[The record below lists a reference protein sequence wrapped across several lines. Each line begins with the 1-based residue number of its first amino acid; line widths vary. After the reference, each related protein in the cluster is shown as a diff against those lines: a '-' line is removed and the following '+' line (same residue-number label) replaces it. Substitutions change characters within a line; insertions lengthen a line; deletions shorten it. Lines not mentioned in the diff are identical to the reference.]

1 MPCQSHIPRLRAMQ
15 VGDSASAGANLRNGS
30 AGFCIFSLVMVGQK
44 QGASVKKLATSKRS
58 RMAASIAAGG
68 LVLASMPTAGLA
80 LGALDQR
87 VSLPAT
93 GSFAALTP
101 ASVDPRLAE
110 FIAKRSNG
118 RALLMRF
125 TPAGVAERASRS
137 VTVAIRVDED
147 SARAISVRS
156 AIAAAQDQ
164 VAAASSVRIAPTRY
178 NLGLSRGYQNFAK
191 PTVVSR
197 ALTDASIPDL
207 AEFRPSP
214 GVRPDESRFGARIA
228 LEEQAKAGASPRTID
243 SRSDQAVDVGG
254 SYRLTRNL
262 DVTAGVR
269 YSQERDR
276 LAPVAETN
284 QQDSQAV
291 YVGTQFR
298 F

>member
-1 MPCQSHIPRLRAMQ
+1 M
-15 VGDSASAGANLRNGS
+15 AGQNRVLAL
-30 AGFCIFSLVMVGQK
+30 
-44 QGASVKKLATSKRS
+44 KKLATSKRS
-58 RMAASIAAGG
+58 RLAASIAVGG
-68 LVLASMPTAGLA
+68 LVLASMPTAGFA
-80 LGALDQR
+80 LGALDQG

-101 ASVDPRLAE
+101 ASVDPSLAK
-110 FIAKRSNG
+110 FLAHRGSG
-118 RALLMRF
+118 QAMLMRF

-137 VTVAIRVDED
+137 VTVAIRIDEE

-156 AIAAAQDQ
+156 SIAAAQDQ
-164 VAAASSVRIAPTRY
+164 VAAASNVRIAPTRY
-178 NLGLSRGYQNFAK
+178 NLGVSRGYQNFAK
-191 PTVVSR
+191 PPVLNRS
-197 ALTDASIPDL
+197 LSDASIPNL
-207 AEFRPSP
+207 AEFRPTP
-214 GVRPDESRFGARIA
+214 GARPDESRFGARIA

-243 SRSDQAVDVGG
+243 SRSDQAVDVAG
-254 SYRLTRNL
+254 SYRLTPNL

-276 LAPVAETN
+276 LAPVSPTN

>member
-1 MPCQSHIPRLRAMQ
+1 
-15 VGDSASAGANLRNGS
+15 
-30 AGFCIFSLVMVGQK
+30 
-44 QGASVKKLATSKRS
+44 
-58 RMAASIAAGG
+58 
-68 LVLASMPTAGLA
+68 MPTAGFA
-80 LGALDQR
+80 LGSLDQR

-101 ASVDPRLAE
+101 ASVDPRLAK
-110 FIAKRSNG
+110 FVARRSNG

-137 VTVAIRVDED
+137 VTVAIRIDED

-164 VAAASSVRIAPTRY
+164 VAAASSVRIAPTRF
-178 NLGLSRGYQNFAK
+178 NLGLSRGYQSFAK
-191 PTVVSR
+191 APSPVLSR
-197 ALTDASIPDL
+197 SLSDASIPNL

-214 GVRPDESRFGARIA
+214 GARPDESRFGARIA
-228 LEEQAKAGASPRTID
+228 VEEQAKTGASPKTLD
-243 SRSDQAVDVGG
+243 SRSDQAVDVAG

-276 LAPVAETN
+276 LAPMAETT

>member
-1 MPCQSHIPRLRAMQ
+1 VS
-15 VGDSASAGANLRNGS
+15 
-30 AGFCIFSLVMVGQK
+30 
-44 QGASVKKLATSKRS
+44 KLAISNRS
-58 RMAASIAAGG
+58 RLAATVAAGV

-80 LGALDQR
+80 LGALDGQ
-87 VSLPAT
+87 VSPLAT

-110 FIAKRSNG
+110 FVAERSNG
-118 RALLMRF
+118 HARLMRF

-137 VTVAIRVDED
+137 VTVAIRIDED
-147 SARAISVRS
+147 VARAISVRS
-156 AIAAAQDQ
+156 AISSAQEQ
-164 VAAASSVRIAPTRY
+164 VAGEAPVRLASTRY
-178 NLGLSRGYQNFAK
+178 NLGISRGYKGFAK
-191 PTVVSR
+191 SPAQAVARPAVLSR
-197 ALTDASIPDL
+197 SLSDAGIPNL
-207 AEFRPSP
+207 ADFRPSP
-214 GVRPDESRFGARIA
+214 GARPDESRFAARVA
-228 LEEQAKAGASPRTID
+228 VEEEAKTGASPRSID
-243 SRSDQAVDVGG
+243 SRSDQAVDVAG

-276 LAPVAETN
+276 LAPLAEST